1 MRINKLLSNAG
12 ICSRKEAN
20 SIIEQGRVTV
30 NGEPCIPGKW
40 VEWED
45 DIRLDGVPVEKA
57 EMVYILYNKPVGV
70 LCTLDKSIKDNLL
83 EHMDYDGYV
92 FPVGRL
98 DKESEGLLLLTND
111 GDLADKVLRAE
122 YEHQKEY
129 IVEVDKVFDDSF
141 ISTLSGGVEIFG
153 QMTMPCD
160 VYRINEN
167 TFRIILVQ
175 GINRQIRKM
184 CKKFGYNVTSL
195 KRIRIVNLSLE
206 GILEGSY
213 RHATNE
219 EIKKLQ
225 EITFN
230 WYSIFNIRLTMYVY
244 F

>member
-20 SIIEQGRVTV
+20 NIIEQGRVTV

-45 DIRLDGVPVEKA
+45 DIRLDGVRVEKA
-57 EMVYILYNKPVGV
+57 KFVYILYHKPVGV
-70 LCTLDKSIKDNLL
+70 LCTLDRNIKDNLL

-129 IVEVDKVFDDSF
+129 IVEVDKEFDDNF
-141 ISTLSGGVEIFG
+141 LKTLSGGVEIFG

-160 VYRINEN
+160 V
-167 TFRIILVQ
+167 FRIDDRTFKIVLIQ

-184 CKKFGYNVTSL
+184 CKKFGYNVIKL
-195 KRIRIVNLSLE
+195 NRIRIVNLTIDGIDE
-206 GILEGSY
+206 GAY
-213 RHATNE
+213 RHATDE
-219 EIKKLQ
+219 EIRILREK
-225 EITFN
+225 TSDF
-230 WYSIFNIRLTMYVY
+230 
-244 F
+244 

>member
-20 SIIEQGRVTV
+20 TIIEQGRVTV

-45 DIRLDGVPVEKA
+45 DIRLDGVKVEKA
-57 EMVYILYNKPVGV
+57 EMVYILYHKPVGV

-129 IVEVDKVFDDSF
+129 IVQVDKPFDDEF
-141 ISTLSGGVEIFG
+141 LNTLAGGVEIFG
-153 QMTMPCD
+153 QMTMPCEIF
-160 VYRINEN
+160 RIDEH
-167 TFRIILVQ
+167 TFKIILVQ

-184 CKKFGYNVTSL
+184 CKKFGYNVTRL
-195 KRIRIVNLSLE
+195 KRIRIVNLCLDDIS
-206 GILEGSY
+206 EGSY
-213 RHATNE
+213 RHASEE
-219 EIKKLQ
+219 EIQILREK
-225 EITFN
+225 TC
-230 WYSIFNIRLTMYVY
+230 S
-244 F
+244 

>member
-20 SIIEQGRVTV
+20 TIIEQGRVTV

-45 DIRLDGVPVEKA
+45 DIRLDGVKVEKA
-57 EMVYILYNKPVGV
+57 EMVYILYHKPVGV

-129 IVEVDKVFDDSF
+129 IVQVDKPFDDEF
-141 ISTLSGGVEIFG
+141 LKTLAGGVEIFG
-153 QMTMPCD
+153 QMTMPCEIF
-160 VYRINEN
+160 RIDEH
-167 TFRIILVQ
+167 TFKIILVQ

-184 CKKFGYNVTSL
+184 CKKFGYNVTRL
-195 KRIRIVNLSLE
+195 KRIRIVNLCLD
-206 GILEGSY
+206 GISEGSY
-213 RHATNE
+213 RHASE
-219 EIKKLQ
+219 EELQ
-225 EITFN
+225 ILREKTCF
-230 WYSIFNIRLTMYVY
+230 
-244 F
+244 